1 MGKTNSI
8 GINLSHGTNW
18 DTMTIFGQSELHMY
32 ERKTPLTIDCGLHLT
47 KEVLNGKWKP
57 ALLNAISMDVKRPSE
72 ILRLIPEATR
82 RVLNVQLKE
91 LEAHGMIEKKTYPQ
105 LPPKV
110 EYSLTE
116 IGWSLMPIIYAMNQW
131 GDENRSFLE
140 TVIEKDPKISKTE
153 KSPCHIYR
161 TMKLARKIG

>member
-1 MGKTNSI
+1 
-8 GINLSHGTNW
+8 
-18 DTMTIFGQSELHMY
+18 MY

-72 ILRLIPEATR
+72 MLRLLPDATR

-91 LEAHGMIEKKTYPQ
+91 LEGHGIIEKKTYPQ

-116 IGWSLMPIIYAMNQW
+116 VGWSLMPIIDAMNRW
-131 GDENRSFLE
+131 GDANRSFLE
-140 TVIEKDPKISKTE
+140 TVITQDPRIAETSKSACQMHLHMVAKRKIS
-153 KSPCHIYR
+153 
-161 TMKLARKIG
+161 

>member
-1 MGKTNSI
+1 
-8 GINLSHGTNW
+8 
-18 DTMTIFGQSELHMY
+18 MY

-57 ALLNAISMDVKRPSE
+57 ALLHAISIGIKRPSE
-72 ILRLIPEATR
+72 LLRLLPGATR

-91 LEAHGMIEKKTYPQ
+91 LEAHGMLEKKTYPQ

-116 IGWSLMPIIYAMNQW
+116 IGWSLMPVIDAMNQW
-131 GDENRSFLE
+131 GDTHRSFLE
-140 TVIEKDPKISKTE
+140 TVIKQDPKISETS
-153 KSPCHIYR
+153 KSICHVYR
-161 TMKLARKIG
+161 NMVV

>member
-1 MGKTNSI
+1 
-8 GINLSHGTNW
+8 
-18 DTMTIFGQSELHMY
+18 MY

-57 ALLNAISMDVKRPSE
+57 ALLHAISMDIKRPSE
-72 ILRLIPEATR
+72 MLRVLSGVTR

-91 LEAHGMIEKKTYPQ
+91 LEMHGMVEKKTYPQ

-116 IGWSLMPIIYAMNQW
+116 IGWSLMPVIDAMNQW
-131 GDENRSFLE
+131 GDANRSFLE
-140 TVIEKDPKISKTE
+140 TVIKHDPKISETSKSICEGYRHMLAERKT
-153 KSPCHIYR
+153 
-161 TMKLARKIG
+161 G

>member
-1 MGKTNSI
+1 
-8 GINLSHGTNW
+8 
-18 DTMTIFGQSELHMY
+18 MY

-57 ALLNAISMDVKRPSE
+57 ALLHAMSMGIKRPSE
-72 ILRLIPEATR
+72 MLRLLPGVTR

-91 LEAHGMIEKKTYPQ
+91 LETHGMVEKKTYPQ

-116 IGWSLMPIIYAMNQW
+116 IGRSLLPIIDAMNQW
-131 GDENRSFLE
+131 GDANRSFLE
-140 TVIEKDPKISKTE
+140 TVITQDPKIGKVSKSICQGYQHMVVE
-153 KSPCHIYR
+153 
-161 TMKLARKIG
+161 RKIG